1 MIDYDYPV
9 VLVEWADAQ
18 SHGDSSWQDPQE
30 ILEWAHEPC
39 PLMRTVGFL
48 VAETSQHYV
57 LMETFGAHE
66 CSGATKIPKGWTTKK
81 VVLTSGVEAPLSPSS
96 ELPE

>member
-9 VLVEWADAQ
+9 VMVEWADAQ
-18 SHGDSSWQDPQE
+18 SHGDSSWQDPAE

-48 VAETSQHYV
+48 VAETSHHIV
-57 LMETFGAHE
+57 LMETFGPEE
-66 CSGATKIPKGWTTKK
+66 CSGATKIPKGWTTN
-81 VVLTSGVEAPLSPSS
+81 VVYLTSGSTPPIQGVTDDA
-96 ELPE
+96 